1 MLYSDYMGK
10 LALNNDKVR
19 KIKNLRSL
27 GYSLP
32 EISRELN
39 VPKTTVFRYIKNV
52 QILPKFVTL
61 WESKRAGSRYRKI
74 LKEQQAFSD
83 GKKIIG
89 NLSAKEKMLFGCALY
104 WAEGSK
110 KDFGLSNTD
119 PELIKTFINILRNV
133 FNIQDDRLRI
143 SIRIY
148 EDMDRDKCLNFWS
161 QIVEVEKEKFTNVDV
176 LFGKKKGKL
185 EYGMCR
191 IRVIKGGDLLKQI
204 KGINKAFSLALA

>member
-1 MLYSDYMGK
+1 MGK
-10 LALNNDKVR
+10 PALSKDTVL
-19 KIKNLRSL
+19 KIKHLRSL
-27 GYSLP
+27 GKSLP
-32 EISRELN
+32 EISRELS

-52 QILPKFVTL
+52 EILPEYISL
-61 WESKRAGSRYRKI
+61 WESKRSGSKHKKL

-83 GKKIIG
+83 GQKTVG
-89 NLSAKEKMLFGCALY
+89 NLSTKEKMLFACAIY
-104 WAEGSK
+104 WGEGSK

-119 PELIKTFINILRNV
+119 PELIKTFINILRND
-133 FNIQDDRLRI
+133 FNIHDDRLRI

-161 QIVEVEKEKFTNVDV
+161 QVVRIEKEKFTNVDV

-191 IRVIKGGDLLKQI
+191 VRVIKGGDLLKQI
-204 KGINKAFSLALA
+204 KGINKAFALALA